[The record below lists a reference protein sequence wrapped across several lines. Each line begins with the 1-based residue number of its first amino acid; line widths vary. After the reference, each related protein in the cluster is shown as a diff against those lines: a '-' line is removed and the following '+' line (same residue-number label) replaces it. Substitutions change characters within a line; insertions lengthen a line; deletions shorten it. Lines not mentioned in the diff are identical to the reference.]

1 MFRRMFS
8 MGAALAFGAMVLAGL
23 SAAAGEKK
31 NDKGKAVPAGV
42 WAQQGGEA
50 KIEFGDKNV
59 MKIFPH
65 GDNDAIIVVCSY
77 TVEKKTLIKARIAE
91 LDGKAKEKAKDVLPI
106 GLEFRFTW
114 QVDGDVATV
123 GNVKGENVERLKSHL
138 EGKYDKK

>member
-1 MFRRMFS
+1 MLRRMLRI
-8 MGAALAFGAMVLAGL
+8 GAPLALVAMVLAGM
-23 SAAAGEKK
+23 SASAGDQKK
-31 NDKGKAVPAGV
+31 DKGKAVPAGV

-65 GDNDAIIVVCSY
+65 GDNDAIIVVCSC
-77 TVEKKTLIKARIAE
+77 TVEKKTLVKARITE
-91 LDGKAKEKAKDVLPI
+91 IDGKAKDKVKDVLPI

-114 QVDGDVATV
+114 QVDGDVATF
-123 GNVKGENVERLKSHL
+123 GEIKGENVERLKSHL